1 VMSGSG
7 FAGKSLEKQ
16 QIELRRFA
24 GKAGQQGM
32 DLPAVVGLVIEPVR
46 QCRGQL
52 LLELFRRRD
61 PAVFGLP
68 QPQRAVGAA

>member
-1 VMSGSG
+1 
-7 FAGKSLEKQ
+7 
-16 QIELRRFA
+16 
-24 GKAGQQGM
+24 
-32 DLPAVVGLVIEPVR
+32 VIEPVR